1 MGNET
6 QVKVL
11 KQLVDYQE
19 GTVVSRTLSDKKTG
33 TVTLFAFSEGQG
45 LSEHKAP
52 FDALVQILEDV
63 DLARAF
69 QAATVAGDLHE
80 AHVKIEFHGAHEIG
94 NEGEHAIEQPYDHEI
109 FPGIILRQ
117 LSPQFPDPGTD
128 LGLGQ
133 EGGDAVPHGFS

>member
-19 GTVVSRTLSDKKTG
+19 GTVVSRTLIDKKTG

-52 FDALVQILEDV
+52 FDALVQILDGE
-63 DLARAF
+63 A
-69 QAATVAGDLHE
+69 QITVSGKPFTLRSGE
-80 AHVKIEFHGAHEIG
+80 MIVMPAHEP
-94 NEGEHAIEQPYDHEI
+94 HALKAISNFKMLLTMIRSEEASGP
-109 FPGIILRQ
+109 
-117 LSPQFPDPGTD
+117 
-128 LGLGQ
+128 
-133 EGGDAVPHGFS
+133 